1 MTSVLVLGHDERS
14 FLGVVRSLGRAGLR
28 VHVAWHNPD
37 GPAARSRYIA
47 AAHDLPP
54 FREDSD
60 AWKAALVELLRRER
74 FELVIP
80 VHDGGVTALQRHRD
94 ELGRY
99 ARLYTLS
106 ERAYEVFS
114 SKLKSL
120 ELARALGLRVP
131 DERVVHAVVDADGL
145 VEQFGLPLVLK
156 PHTSY
161 NAVDP
166 TSRHAVRKVYE
177 AAQLPRVLAAMLR
190 GGPVAIQRNFIGRGV
205 GVELLLREGEP
216 LLTFQ
221 HERVHEPLHG
231 GGSSYRRSVPVAPEL
246 LDAGLKLM
254 RAVAYTGVAMVE
266 FKVDPQRGDWV
277 FLEVNARF
285 WGSLPLALA
294 AGADFPLG
302 LYQLLVNGRVDLRRT
317 PRVGVYCRNLLA
329 DAAWL
334 RANLRADPRD
344 RTLATRRL
352 RYVLRDLAVNT
363 LLGREHVDTLVLD
376 DPRPGLHE
384 LRELLAR
391 AGGAARTRVERWVSR
406 VPVVRRRMRRAALR
420 ALGGA
425 RRVLFVCKGNIC
437 RSPFAEHFARSL
449 DAGREYVSAG
459 YWPQAGRPSP
469 ETAVE
474 TARAWSVEL
483 GRHGSRCISAAML
496 RAADVVF
503 VFDAHNLSELRR
515 RFPGERRKLHWV
527 GALAPGGPVEV
538 ADPFGGDAAAFREC
552 YGRLAAVLSAA
563 IKSAG
568 GREGHS
574 G

>member
-37 GPAARSRYIA
+37 GPATRSRYIA

-54 FREDSD
+54 YREDSD

-94 ELGRY
+94 ELSRY

-106 ERAYEVFS
+106 ERAYEVFT

-120 ELARALGLRVP
+120 ELARSLGLRVP
-131 DERVVHAVVDADGL
+131 DERVVHAVADADGL

-166 TSRHAVRKVYE
+166 ASRHAVRKVYE
-177 AAQLPRVLAAMLR
+177 AAQLPRILAAMLR

-205 GVELLLREGEP
+205 GVELLLRDGEP
-216 LLTFQ
+216 LLAFQ

-266 FKVDPQRGDWV
+266 FKVDPLRRDWV

-352 RYVLRDLAVNT
+352 RHVLRDLVVNT
-363 LLGREHVDTLVLD
+363 LLGREHIDTLVLD

-391 AGGAARTRVERWVSR
+391 AGGAVRTRVERWVSR
-406 VPVVRRRMRRAALR
+406 VPAVRRRMRRAALG

-449 DAGREYVSAG
+449 DGGREYGSAG

-474 TARAWSVEL
+474 TARAWNVEL

-496 RAADVVF
+496 READVVF

-515 RFPGERRKLHWV
+515 RFPGERRKLHMV
-527 GALAPGGPVEV
+527 GALAPCGPVEV
-538 ADPFGGDAAAFREC
+538 ADPFGGDAVAFREC
-552 YGRLAAVLSAA
+552 YERLAAILSAA
-563 IKSAG
+563 IESAG